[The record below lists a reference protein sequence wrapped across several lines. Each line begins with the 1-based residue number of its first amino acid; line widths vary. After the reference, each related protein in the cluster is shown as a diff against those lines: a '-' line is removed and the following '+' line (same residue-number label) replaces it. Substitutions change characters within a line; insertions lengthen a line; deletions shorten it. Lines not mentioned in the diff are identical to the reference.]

1 MLGVRRRGAVALQ
14 PAGGWPRPRVPQAC
28 GGPRLASPCCGAGPA
43 PDSEIPEF
51 LLKRLGSCCGSPAA
65 CRLRSAG
72 VLKRQF
78 LAPASH
84 SRAPR
89 GGQPSRGR
97 RFAYTESPASG
108 VCCCF
113 SRKNSV
119 YKHCRVIRLFMKSG
133 KCNRARCL
141 SLPPHTGTVLCRYG
155 APSGSA

>member
-1 MLGVRRRGAVALQ
+1 MLAGRRRGAVALQ

-28 GGPRLASPCCGAGPA
+28 GRPRLTSPCCGAGPA
-43 PDSEIPEF
+43 PDSLKIPGF

-65 CRLRSAG
+65 CRLRSAR

-97 RFAYTESPASG
+97 RFAYTESPAWG

-113 SRKNSV
+113 SRKDSV
-119 YKHCRVIRLFMKSG
+119 YKPCWG
-133 KCNRARCL
+133 Y
-141 SLPPHTGTVLCRYG
+141 PPVYEEWKV
-155 APSGSA
+155 